1 MGIECSVHAPSQFL
15 QTNREYLLP
24 AWHLPVRSVL
34 VVLQECAVPL
44 VEDNPTTDI
53 EKQKLRQQFI
63 DFGRSIAHELDQLG
77 CITEI
82 FDPPTGSPLFSEA
95 GQIKLDDI
103 AVIHA
108 VLGYQPIQQG
118 ACRMIAH
125 PIWGCAVYPSV
136 LVSTA
141 EPEVLS
147 QVLNAAIAQV
157 DNPLPTRDARALSPQ
172 RANIKNLPE
181 SGWRF
186 VLDLAFWSTTTL
198 VQ

>member
-15 QTNREYLLP
+15 QTNQECLLP
-24 AWHLPVRSVL
+24 DWHLPIRSVL

-44 VEDNPTTDI
+44 VEDNPTTDT
-53 EKQKLRQQFI
+53 EKQRLRQRFI
-63 DFGRSIAHELDQLG
+63 ALGRSIAYELDDLG
-77 CITEI
+77 YATEI

-95 GQIKLDDI
+95 GQLRLDDI

-147 QVLNAAIAQV
+147 QVLKAEIAQL
-157 DNPLPTRDARALSPQ
+157 DHPLPAHETMVLNSQSSRSV
-172 RANIKNLPE
+172 NLPE
-181 SGWRF
+181 SGRRS
-186 VLDLAFWSTTTL
+186 VLELAF
-198 VQ
+198 

>member
-1 MGIECSVHAPSQFL
+1 
-15 QTNREYLLP
+15 
-24 AWHLPVRSVL
+24 

-44 VEDNPTTDI
+44 VEDNPTTDT
-53 EKQKLRQQFI
+53 EKQRLRQQFI
-63 DFGRSIAHELDQLG
+63 DLGRSIAHELDQLS
-77 CITEI
+77 CVTEI

-147 QVLNAAIAQV
+147 QVLNTAIARL
-157 DNPLPTRDARALSPQ
+157 DSPLLTREAMMLKPQ
-172 RANIKNLPE
+172 RSKALNLPE
-181 SGWRF
+181 LGWRL
-186 VLDLAFWSTTTL
+186 VLELAF
-198 VQ
+198 

>member
-15 QTNREYLLP
+15 QTNREHLLP
-24 AWHLPVRSVL
+24 DWHLPVRSVL

-44 VEDNPTTDI
+44 VEDNPTTDT
-53 EKQKLRQQFI
+53 EKQRLRQQFI
-63 DFGRSIAHELDQLG
+63 DLGRSIAHELDQLG
-77 CITEI
+77 CVTEL

-141 EPEVLS
+141 EPDVLS
-147 QVLNAAIAQV
+147 QVLNTAIARL
-157 DNPLPTRDARALSPQ
+157 DSPLLTREAMMLKPQ
-172 RANIKNLPE
+172 RSKALNLPE
-181 SGWRF
+181 LGWRL
-186 VLDLAFWSTTTL
+186 VLELAF
-198 VQ
+198 